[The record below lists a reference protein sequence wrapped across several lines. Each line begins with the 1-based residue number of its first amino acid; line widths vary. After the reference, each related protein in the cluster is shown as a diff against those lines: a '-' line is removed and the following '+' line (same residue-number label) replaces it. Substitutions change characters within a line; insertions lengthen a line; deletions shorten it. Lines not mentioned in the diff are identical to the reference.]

1 MNTISSYLTYFFEKV
16 KSQLCDRRNE
26 RDRVRVNRFAQLER
40 TDVLVRRSGNEGENV
55 GRQKDT
61 VGLKKRD
68 GKSGDRLIDGH
79 EGYSKPQPFDNN
91 KYPNNI
97 NNSNH
102 PSPHQPPTITLP
114 K

>member
-1 MNTISSYLTYFFEKV
+1 MTYFFEKV

-40 TDVLVRRSGNEGENV
+40 TDVLVRKSGNEGENV
-55 GRQKDT
+55 GGQKDT

-79 EGYSKPQPFDNN
+79 ELNNNTQPFDNN
-91 KYPNNI
+91 KDLTN
-97 NNSNH
+97 
-102 PSPHQPPTITLP
+102 L
-114 K
+114 